1 MFCKHKRVK
10 LSFGLGMIGRTNTC
24 RAVVRIPGTLALAF
38 VLMGCHSAGR
48 RAAAARTDSPT
59 ARVIAKHE
67 DPIASLTAALLRL
80 DPSVTAEE
88 ADTLARAA
96 VYEARALAE
105 DYAAIQPA
113 WLHNSLVNLG
123 VKTRGLCHHWADD
136 LKRQLTPL
144 PRRQLAISRVVAR
157 EGTPRE
163 HNALVVYV
171 VNRPPETGIVLD
183 AWRHGGELHW
193 APFTADKYPWK
204 LAD

>member
-1 MFCKHKRVK
+1 MI
-10 LSFGLGMIGRTNTC
+10 FGMYSRRTLTSTL
-24 RAVVRIPGTLALAF
+24 GTLVLVCAL
-38 VLMGCHSAGR
+38 LGCRSAGR
-48 RAAAARTDSPT
+48 RAASADPPT
-59 ARVIAKHE
+59 ARIAAEHE
-67 DPIASLTAALLRL
+67 APVATLAAELLRL

-88 ADTLARAA
+88 AGTLAHAA
-96 VYEARALAE
+96 VCVARALAE
-105 DYAAIQPA
+105 EYAAIRPA

-123 VKTRGLCHHWADD
+123 VKSRGLCHHWADD
-136 LKRQLTPL
+136 LERQLAPL
-144 PRRQLAISRVVAR
+144 PRRQLAIRRVVAR
-157 EGTPRE
+157 EGTRRE